1 MKLVQRYDF
10 YSKGVIQ
17 KLFNSFDYNRNYV
30 ITKSEIKR
38 KFDFWDRNG
47 DGQIT
52 EAEMEN
58 STYGHHK
65 DLCMRVGPLSGNWSE
80 PEGHGRKLAQKHNGF
95 FNIFDTNSSGGV
107 NAMEFET
114 VIL

>member
-1 MKLVQRYDF
+1 M
-10 YSKGVIQ
+10 
-17 KLFNSFDYNRNYV
+17 

-47 DGQIT
+47 DGYIT

-65 DLCMRVGPLSGNWSE
+65 DLCMRVGPLSGNWSK
-80 PEGHGRKLAQKHNGF
+80 PEGHGRKLNQKHNGF

-107 NAMEFET
+107 NAMEFEK

>member
-47 DGQIT
+47 DG
-52 EAEMEN
+52 
-58 STYGHHK
+58 
-65 DLCMRVGPLSGNWSE
+65 
-80 PEGHGRKLAQKHNGF
+80 
-95 FNIFDTNSSGGV
+95 
-107 NAMEFET
+107 
-114 VIL
+114 